1 LLYYH
6 NQLPMTNHTSGRD
19 ANGLAHSANSLALIR
34 SRLPSLAV
42 AEQRVAQWVL
52 QHAEEVVRMSMAQVA
67 RECGVSD
74 TTVLRFCRAV
84 GFQGYTDMKLS
95 LVQDMASPTQLV
107 HDDINEDDD
116 ALTIA
121 RKVFLSNIQALQDT
135 LEVLDGEALVKAAD
149 MIAAAKQILI
159 IGVGTSG
166 PIVQDM
172 YHMFFRLGFNVRAQT
187 DSYLQL
193 MEAALVGEG
202 DVVVGVSQS
211 GSSTDPVLT
220 LEEAKRNGAG
230 TIVITGNAESPITQY
245 ADVTLLAVSRE
256 TRAEA
261 IASRIAQMT
270 LVDALY
276 VIISMRM
283 LPVTTQNEAK
293 IWKAVIQ
300 KTL

>member
-1 LLYYH
+1 
-6 NQLPMTNHTSGRD
+6 MTEIAIGRD
-19 ANGLAHSANSLALIR
+19 GNGVNHSASSLARIR
-34 SRLPSLAV
+34 SRLPTFAT
-42 AEQRVAQWVL
+42 AEQKVALWVL
-52 QHAEEVVRMSMAQVA
+52 QHADDVVQMSMAQVA

-74 TTVLRFCRAV
+74 TTVLRFCRAA

-95 LVQDMASPTQLV
+95 IVQDMASPTQLV

-116 ALTIA
+116 AITIA

-135 LEVLDGEALVKAAD
+135 LEVLDGQALAQAAD
-149 MIAAAKQILI
+149 MIADAEQILI

-172 YHMFFRLGFNVRAQT
+172 YHMFFRLGLNVRAQT

-202 DVVVGVSQS
+202 DIVVGISQS

-220 LEEAKRNGAG
+220 IEEAKRNGAR
-230 TIVITGNAESPITQY
+230 TIVITGNAESPITKY

-276 VIISMRM
+276 VIVSMRM
-283 LPVTTQNEAK
+283 LPVTTENEAK
-293 IWKAVIQ
+293 IWRAVIK
-300 KTL
+300 KTF

>member
-1 LLYYH
+1 MSDSH
-6 NQLPMTNHTSGRD
+6 QQPG
-19 ANGLAHSANSLALIR
+19 NGHKINSLARIR
-34 SRLPSLAV
+34 SQLPTFASS
-42 AEQRVAQWVL
+42 EQKVAQWVV
-52 QHAEEVVRMSMAQVA
+52 QHAHEVVRMSMAQVA

-74 TTVLRFCRAV
+74 TTVLRFCRAA

-95 LVQDMASPTQLV
+95 IVQDLASPTQLV
-107 HDDINEDDD
+107 HDDISEDDD

-121 RKVFLSNIQALQDT
+121 RKVFLSNIQALRDT
-135 LEVLDGEALVKAAD
+135 LEVLDGEALTQAAD
-149 MIAAAKQILI
+149 LMIAAKQILI

-193 MEAALVGEG
+193 MEAALVGPEI
-202 DVVVGVSQS
+202 VVIGISQS
-211 GSSTDPVLT
+211 GSSTDPVIT
-220 LEEAKRNGAG
+220 MREAKRNGAK

-283 LPVTTQNEAK
+283 LPVTTRNENK
-293 IWKAVIQ
+293 IWKAIIQSQ

>member
-1 LLYYH
+1 
-6 NQLPMTNHTSGRD
+6 MTDISSGQ
-19 ANGLAHSANSLALIR
+19 NGNNLGHSVSSLARIR
-34 SRLPSLAV
+34 SRLPAFAT
-42 AEQRVAQWVL
+42 AEQKVALWVL
-52 QHAEEVVRMSMAQVA
+52 QHAEDVVQMSMAQVA

-74 TTVLRFCRAV
+74 TTVLRFCRAA
-84 GFQGYTDMKLS
+84 GFQGYTDMKLAI
-95 LVQDMASPTQLV
+95 VQDMASPTQLV
-107 HDDINEDDD
+107 HDDISEDDD
-116 ALTIA
+116 AMTIA
-121 RKVFLSNIQALQDT
+121 RKVFHSNIQALQDT

-149 MIAAAKQILI
+149 MIAAARQILI

-193 MEAALVGEG
+193 MEAALVSEG

-220 LEEAKRNGAG
+220 VEEAKRNGAD

-283 LPVTTQNEAK
+283 LPITTQNEAK

>member
-1 LLYYH
+1 
-6 NQLPMTNHTSGRD
+6 MTDKTSGRD
-19 ANGLAHSANSLALIR
+19 VNGLTHSANSLALIR
-34 SRLPSLAV
+34 SRLPSLAA

-52 QHAEEVVRMSMAQVA
+52 QHAEDVVRMSMAQVA
-67 RECGVSD
+67 RECKVSD
-74 TTVLRFCRAV
+74 TTVLRFCRAA

-135 LEVLDGEALVKAAD
+135 LEVLDEEALVQAAD
-149 MIAAAKQILI
+149 MIANADQILI

-193 MEAALVGEG
+193 MEAALVGKG
-202 DVVVGVSQS
+202 DVVIGISQS
-211 GSSTDPVLT
+211 GSSTDPVMT
-220 LEEAKRNGAG
+220 IEEAKRNGAS
-230 TIVITGNAESPITQY
+230 TIVITGNAESPITKY

-283 LPVTTQNEAK
+283 LPITTQNEAK

>member
-1 LLYYH
+1 M
-6 NQLPMTNHTSGRD
+6 PESSSGRNG
-19 ANGLAHSANSLALIR
+19 NGLAPSASSLARIR
-34 SRLPSLAV
+34 SRLPALAA
-42 AEQRVAQWVL
+42 AEQKVAQWVL
-52 QHAEEVVRMSMAQVA
+52 QHADEVVHMSMAQVA

-74 TTVLRFCRAV
+74 TTVLRFCRAA

-95 LVQDMASPTQLV
+95 IVQDLASPTQLV
-107 HDDINEDDD
+107 HDDISEDDD
-116 ALTIA
+116 AITIA
-121 RKVFLSNIQALQDT
+121 RKVFHSNIQALQDT
-135 LEVLDGEALVKAAD
+135 LEVLDGDALVRAAD
-149 MIAAAKQILI
+149 MIANADQILI

-193 MEAALVGEG
+193 MEAALVGPG

-230 TIVITGNAESPITQY
+230 TIVITGNAESPITKF

-283 LPVTTQNEAK
+283 LPITTRNENK
-293 IWKAVIQ
+293 IWKAIIR

>member
-1 LLYYH
+1 M
-6 NQLPMTNHTSGRD
+6 PESSSGRNG
-19 ANGLAHSANSLALIR
+19 NGLAPSASSLARIR
-34 SRLPSLAV
+34 SRLPALAA
-42 AEQRVAQWVL
+42 AEQKVAQWVL
-52 QHAEEVVRMSMAQVA
+52 QHADEVVHMSMAQVA

-74 TTVLRFCRAV
+74 TTVLRFCRAA

-95 LVQDMASPTQLV
+95 IVQDLASPTQLV
-107 HDDINEDDD
+107 HDDISEDDD
-116 ALTIA
+116 AITIA
-121 RKVFLSNIQALQDT
+121 RKVFHSNIQALQDT
-135 LEVLDGEALVKAAD
+135 LEVLDGDALVRAAD
-149 MIAAAKQILI
+149 MIANADQILI

-193 MEAALVGEG
+193 MEAALVRPG
-202 DVVVGVSQS
+202 DVVVGISQS

-230 TIVITGNAESPITQY
+230 TIVITGNAESPITKF

-283 LPVTTQNEAK
+283 LPITTRNENK
-293 IWKAVIQ
+293 IWKAIIR

>member
-1 LLYYH
+1 
-6 NQLPMTNHTSGRD
+6 MTDIASGQ
-19 ANGLAHSANSLALIR
+19 NGNNLSHSVNSLARIR
-34 SRLPSLAV
+34 SRLPAFAT
-42 AEQRVAQWVL
+42 AEQKVALWVL
-52 QHAEEVVRMSMAQVA
+52 QHAEDVVQMSMAQVA

-74 TTVLRFCRAV
+74 TTVLRFCRAA
-84 GFQGYTDMKLS
+84 GFQGYTDMKLAI
-95 LVQDMASPTQLV
+95 VQDMASPTQLV
-107 HDDINEDDD
+107 HDDISEDDD
-116 ALTIA
+116 AMTIA
-121 RKVFLSNIQALQDT
+121 RKVFHSNIQALQDT

-149 MIAAAKQILI
+149 MIAAARQILI

-193 MEAALVGEG
+193 MEAALVSEG

-220 LEEAKRNGAG
+220 VEEAKRNGAD

-283 LPVTTQNEAK
+283 LPITTQNEAK

>member
-1 LLYYH
+1 
-6 NQLPMTNHTSGRD
+6 MTDISSGQ
-19 ANGLAHSANSLALIR
+19 NGNNLGHSVSSLARIR
-34 SRLPSLAV
+34 SRLPAFAT
-42 AEQRVAQWVL
+42 AEQKVALWVL
-52 QHAEEVVRMSMAQVA
+52 QHAEDVVQMSMAQVA

-74 TTVLRFCRAV
+74 TTVLRFCRAA
-84 GFQGYTDMKLS
+84 GFQGYTDMKLAI
-95 LVQDMASPTQLV
+95 VQDMASPTQLV
-107 HDDINEDDD
+107 HDDISEDDD
-116 ALTIA
+116 AMTIA
-121 RKVFLSNIQALQDT
+121 RKVFHSNIQALQDT

-149 MIAAAKQILI
+149 MIAAARQILI

-193 MEAALVGEG
+193 MEAALVSEG

-220 LEEAKRNGAG
+220 VEEAKRNGAD

-283 LPVTTQNEAK
+283 LPIATQNEAK

>member
-1 LLYYH
+1 
-6 NQLPMTNHTSGRD
+6 MTDISSGQ
-19 ANGLAHSANSLALIR
+19 NGNNLGHSVSSLARIR
-34 SRLPSLAV
+34 SRLPAFAT
-42 AEQRVAQWVL
+42 AEQKVALWVL
-52 QHAEEVVRMSMAQVA
+52 QHAEDVVQMSMAQVA

-74 TTVLRFCRAV
+74 TTVLRFCRAA
-84 GFQGYTDMKLS
+84 GFQGYTDMKLAI
-95 LVQDMASPTQLV
+95 VQDMASPTQLV
-107 HDDINEDDD
+107 HDDISEDDD
-116 ALTIA
+116 AMTIA
-121 RKVFLSNIQALQDT
+121 RKVFHSNIQALQDT

-149 MIAAAKQILI
+149 MIAAARQILI

-193 MEAALVGEG
+193 MEAALVSEG

-220 LEEAKRNGAG
+220 VEEAKRNGAG

-283 LPVTTQNEAK
+283 LPITTQNEAK

>member
-1 LLYYH
+1 
-6 NQLPMTNHTSGRD
+6 
-19 ANGLAHSANSLALIR
+19 
-34 SRLPSLAV
+34 
-42 AEQRVAQWVL
+42 
-52 QHAEEVVRMSMAQVA
+52 MAQVA

-74 TTVLRFCRAV
+74 TTVLRFCRAA
-84 GFQGYTDMKLS
+84 GFQGYTDMKLAI
-95 LVQDMASPTQLV
+95 VQDMATPTQLV
-107 HDDINEDDD
+107 HDDISEDDD
-116 ALTIA
+116 AITIA
-121 RKVFLSNIQALQDT
+121 RKVFHSNMQALQDT
-135 LEVLDGEALVKAAD
+135 LEVLDGAALIKAAD
-149 MIAAAKQILI
+149 MIASAEQILI

-193 MEAALVGEG
+193 MEAALVQEG

-220 LEEAKRNGAG
+220 IEEAKRNGAS
-230 TIVITGNAESPITQY
+230 TIVITGNAESPITKY

-256 TRAEA
+256 TRVEA

-283 LPVTTQNEAK
+283 LPITTQNETK
-293 IWKAVIQ
+293 IWKAIIP

>member
-1 LLYYH
+1 MPEPRL
-6 NQLPMTNHTSGRD
+6 QSG
-19 ANGLAHSANSLALIR
+19 NGHKVNSLARIR
-34 SRLPSLAV
+34 SLLPTFASS
-42 AEQRVAQWVL
+42 EQKVAQWVL
-52 QHAEEVVRMSMAQVA
+52 QNAQNVIHMSMAQVA

-74 TTVLRFCRAV
+74 TTVLRFCRAA

-95 LVQDMASPTQLV
+95 IVQDLASPTQLV
-107 HDDINEDDD
+107 HDDISEEDDD
-116 ALTIA
+116 LTIA

-135 LEVLDGEALVKAAD
+135 MEVLDGEALTRAAN
-149 MIAAAKQILI
+149 MIIAAKQILI

-172 YHMFFRLGFNVRAQT
+172 YHMLFRLGFNVRAQT

-193 MEAALVGEG
+193 MEAALVGPET
-202 DVVVGVSQS
+202 VVIGISQS

-220 LEEAKRNGAG
+220 MKEAKQNGAR

-245 ADVTLLAVSRE
+245 ADVTLLSVSRE
-256 TRAEA
+256 IRAEA

-283 LPVTTQNEAK
+283 LPITTQNENK
-293 IWKAVIQ
+293 IWKAIIQ

>member
-1 LLYYH
+1 MASQFEDVH
-6 NQLPMTNHTSGRD
+6 NGDVMASSPTIN
-19 ANGLAHSANSLALIR
+19 ALTRIR
-34 SRLPSLAV
+34 SSYPSLA
-42 AEQRVAQWVL
+42 ASEKRVANWVMKEPEKVL
-52 QHAEEVVRMSMAQVA
+52 HLSMAQVA

-74 TTVLRFCRAV
+74 TTVLRFCRNA
-84 GFQGYTDMKLS
+84 GFQGYTDLKLS
-95 LVQDMASPTQLV
+95 IARDIVSPTQVV
-107 HDDINEDDD
+107 HDDIAEGD
-116 ALTIA
+116 APATIA

-135 LEVLDGEALVKAAD
+135 LEVLDEAALIKAVEL
-149 MIAAAKQILI
+149 IAAAEQILI

-193 MEAALVGEG
+193 MEAALVGPG
-202 DVVVGVSQS
+202 DVVIGISQS

-220 LEEAKRNGAG
+220 VEEAKRNGAKI
-230 TIVITGNAESPITQY
+230 IVITGNAESPITKS

-276 VIISMRM
+276 VIISMQM
-283 LPVTTQNEAK
+283 LPITTENESK
-293 IWKAVIQ
+293 IWKAVIK

>member
-1 LLYYH
+1 MITDKMPGH
-6 NQLPMTNHTSGRD
+6 D
-19 ANGLAHSANSLALIR
+19 VNGLTHSANSLARIR
-34 SRLPSLAV
+34 SRLPALAA

-52 QHAEEVVRMSMAQVA
+52 QHAEDVVRMSMAQVA

-74 TTVLRFCRAV
+74 TTVLRFCRAA

-95 LVQDMASPTQLV
+95 IVQDLATPTQLV

-116 ALTIA
+116 ALTVA
-121 RKVFLSNIQALQDT
+121 RKVFHSNIQALQDT
-135 LEVLDGEALVKAAD
+135 LEVLDGEALGKAAD
-149 MIAAAKQILI
+149 LIADADQILI

-193 MEAALVGEG
+193 MEAALVSDG
-202 DVVVGVSQS
+202 DVVIGVSQS

-220 LEEAKRNGAG
+220 IEEAKRNGAS
-230 TIVITGNAESPITQY
+230 TIIITGNAESPITKY

-283 LPVTTQNEAK
+283 LPITTQNEAK

>member
-1 LLYYH
+1 MIDR
-6 NQLPMTNHTSGRD
+6 NPGRD
-19 ANGLAHSANSLALIR
+19 GNGLIHSANSLALIR
-34 SRLPSLAV
+34 SRLPSFAV
-42 AEQRVAQWVL
+42 AEQKVAQWVL
-52 QHAEEVVRMSMAQVA
+52 QHPEEVVHLSMAQVA

-74 TTVLRFCRAV
+74 TTVLRFCRAA
-84 GFQGYTDMKLS
+84 GFQGYTDMKLAI
-95 LVQDMASPTQLV
+95 VQDLASPTQLV
-107 HDDINEDDD
+107 HDDISVEDDSI
-116 ALTIA
+116 TIA

-135 LEVLDGEALVKAAD
+135 LEVLDGEAMRQAAEL
-149 MIAAAKQILI
+149 IASASQILI

-172 YHMFFRLGFNVRAQT
+172 YHMFFRLGLNVRAQT

-193 MEAALVGEG
+193 MEAALVGPG

-220 LEEAKRNGAG
+220 IEEAKRNGAA
-230 TIVITGNAESPITQY
+230 TIVITGNAESPITKY
-245 ADVTLLAVSRE
+245 ADITLLAVSRE

-276 VIISMRM
+276 VIISMQM
-283 LPVTTQNEAK
+283 LPVTTENEAK
-293 IWKAVIQ
+293 IWRAVIK

>member
-1 LLYYH
+1 MPSIVSERE
-6 NQLPMTNHTSGRD
+6 NANHHHAAS
-19 ANGLAHSANSLALIR
+19 SLARIR
-34 SRLPSLAV
+34 SRLPALAT

-52 QHAEEVVRMSMAQVA
+52 QHPDEVIHMSMAQVA

-74 TTVLRFCRAV
+74 TTVLRFCRAA

-95 LVQDMASPTQLV
+95 IVQDLATPTQLV
-107 HDDINEDDD
+107 HDDITEDDD

-135 LEVLDGEALVKAAD
+135 LEVLDEEALVKAAD
-149 MIAAAKQILI
+149 MIASANQILI

-193 MEAALVGEG
+193 MEAALVGPG
-202 DVVVGVSQS
+202 DVVVGISQS

-230 TIVITGNAESPITQY
+230 TIVITGNAESPITKY

-283 LPVTTQNEAK
+283 LPITTHNENK
-293 IWKAVIQ
+293 IWKAIIR

>member
-1 LLYYH
+1 
-6 NQLPMTNHTSGRD
+6 MITNKTFGQE
-19 ANGLAHSANSLALIR
+19 ANNLTHSASSLARIR
-34 SRLPSLAV
+34 SRLPSLAA

-52 QHAEEVVRMSMAQVA
+52 QHPEDVVRMSMAQVA

-74 TTVLRFCRAV
+74 TTVLRFCRAA

-95 LVQDMASPTQLV
+95 IVQDLATPTQLV

-121 RKVFLSNIQALQDT
+121 RKVFHSNIQALQDT
-135 LEVLDGEALVKAAD
+135 LEVLDEEALNKAAD
-149 MIAAAKQILI
+149 LIANANQILI

-193 MEAALVGEG
+193 MEAALVSKG
-202 DVVVGVSQS
+202 DVVIGISQS

-220 LEEAKRNGAG
+220 VEEAKRNGAS
-230 TIVITGNAESPITQY
+230 TIIITGNAESPITKF

-283 LPVTTQNEAK
+283 LPITTQNEAK

>member
-1 LLYYH
+1 MIKNYTFGQEVNNLTY
-6 NQLPMTNHTSGRD
+6 
-19 ANGLAHSANSLALIR
+19 SASSLARIR
-34 SRLPSLAV
+34 SRLPSLAA

-52 QHAEEVVRMSMAQVA
+52 QHAQEVVRMSMAQVA

-74 TTVLRFCRAV
+74 TTVLRFCRAA

-95 LVQDMASPTQLV
+95 IVQDLATPTQLV

-121 RKVFLSNIQALQDT
+121 RKVFHSNIQALQDT
-135 LEVLDGEALVKAAD
+135 LEVLDEEALNKAAD
-149 MIAAAKQILI
+149 LIANANQILI

-193 MEAALVGEG
+193 MEAALVSKG
-202 DVVVGVSQS
+202 DVVVGISQS

-220 LEEAKRNGAG
+220 VEEAKRNGAS
-230 TIVITGNAESPITQY
+230 TIIITGNAESPITKY